1 MTDRAMQGGGRWGR
15 GSVQGNAS
23 DFLRLQSS
31 FLSHTPLRLI
41 IPPPPFPSAPQIPP
55 TSMSYRAACKVVAE
69 LGLIHG
75 RAHQHQTQVRAQ
87 RQKLL
92 KLSEGVCIFQEVGG
106 YSRASSTLGY
116 PDPPPSPPRPSLSS
130 CCPLP
135 LPQLRRLVDDPLLAG
150 TSHVVVDEVRVELRS
165 EVLLELARWRVA
177 STLDG
182 QSTWPLRPMESDLR
196 LLPSSHSGA
205 RALPG
210 F

>member
-1 MTDRAMQGGGRWGR
+1 MPLAGGRPV
-15 GSVQGNAS
+15 S
-23 DFLRLQSS
+23 
-31 FLSHTPLRLI
+31 
-41 IPPPPFPSAPQIPP
+41 
-55 TSMSYRAACKVVAE
+55 RAA
-69 LGLIHG
+69 GQQPIN
-75 RAHQHQTQVRAQ
+75 
-87 RQKLL
+87 
-92 KLSEGVCIFQEVGG
+92 LSL
-106 YSRASSTLGY
+106 R
-116 PDPPPSPPRPSLSS
+116 PPHHWPPRPSLSS

-210 F
+210 FGFLAGAGEGWIRREGGSALCCDADEGKTPSGGGGRGRSTMMPTGNRLKNNCSLLSPTLL

>member
-1 MTDRAMQGGGRWGR
+1 MQGGGRWGR
-15 GSVQGNAS
+15 GSVQGNGS

-116 PDPPPSPPRPSLSS
+116 PDPPPSPPRHP

-135 LPQLRRLVDDPLLAG
+135 LRPWRLSLP
-150 TSHVVVDEVRVELRS
+150 HPHRS
-165 EVLLELARWRVA
+165 R
-177 STLDG
+177 
-182 QSTWPLRPMESDLR
+182 
-196 LLPSSHSGA
+196 A
-205 RALPG
+205 RAIPPSPPPPPSLSPPISPPSPPSPLSPSPTSASRKSESRERSCT
-210 F
+210 